1 VSANTH
7 MIQQTSNVSVFI
19 RTLIIDDSML

>member
-1 VSANTH
+1 